1 MALQRQPSSTP
12 SASVKRSSFGNCRA
26 VKSLDPV
33 AREFQRVEGF
43 GIAGFHGGVDFGRLY
58 RQARGIQLQPVE
70 FSRRLE
76 QRRVAAR
83 GHVVDN
89 GAGRRLDVGRDLAL
103 HREKRVETP
112 GEIGA
117 AGV

>member
-12 SASVKRSSFGNCRA
+12 SASVKRSSFGNCRRW
-26 VKSLDPV
+26 KSLDPV
-33 AREFQRVEGF
+33 AREGQRVEGF
-43 GIAGFHGGVDFGRLY
+43 GIAGFHRRVDFGWRNP
-58 RQARGIQLQPVE
+58 QARGVQFQPVE

-76 QRRVAAR
+76 QRGIAAR
-83 GHVVDN
+83 GHVIDN
-89 GAGRRLDVGRDLAL
+89 GAGRRLDVGRDLAF

-117 AGV
+117 AAI